1 MFLALA
7 SLLLAAH
14 GKPSPVY
21 TGPGRDFTLL
31 PGQVALVDGEN
42 IAIEFVNVVVDTRRT
57 WGASYGLGEVSCLV
71 LITRLDAPSRPYR
84 GLLTQTSEPGRPA
97 IQMVDGRELVFDIGQ
112 ETAER
117 QASESG
123 GYRMTMNVLK
133 RAKTALVR

>member
-7 SLLLAAH
+7 SLLLAANA
-14 GKPSPVY
+14 KPAPVH
-21 TGPGRDFTLL
+21 TGPGREFTLL
-31 PGQVALVDGEN
+31 PRQVALVDDEN

-71 LITRLDAPSRPYR
+71 LITRMDAPSRTYR
-84 GLLTQTSEPGRPA
+84 GLLTQTSETGRPA
-97 IQMVDGRELVFDIGQ
+97 IQMVDGREIVFDIGQ
-112 ETAER
+112 EPAEGNATA
-117 QASESG
+117 SG